1 MINPCDSQCQTG
13 YIHLH
18 PLFTLADLANYEA
31 LGAQML
37 IIFSGK
43 PSIASPML
51 IHTSGTGTP
60 LESRSKLGLPGKKG
74 VLIWSMILTLY
85 DNYMIL

>member
-85 DNYMIL
+85 DNMIL